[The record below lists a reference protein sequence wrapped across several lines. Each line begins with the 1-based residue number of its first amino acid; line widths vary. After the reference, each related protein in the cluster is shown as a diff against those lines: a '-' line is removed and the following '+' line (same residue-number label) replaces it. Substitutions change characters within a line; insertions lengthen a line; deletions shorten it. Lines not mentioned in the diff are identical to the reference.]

1 MGSIPTLQRPF
12 GMLGYLYRRGV
23 LLKDFAAWSRELT
36 ERVRSHGH
44 SLAAAAG
51 RTVRYL
57 QSSTERKEAVVRAV
71 IEREGIKE
79 GLAGVWS
86 AVEPCRTFFLHKDRE
101 KKHLKLESGFGKC
114 LHHYFYFVHQI
125 FGLLHLRL
133 QTWFPFTVTIGLNG
147 HEWMARQMDAE
158 GLGYRRVENAFLWLE
173 DPAAAQA
180 LADAQ
185 HKSDW
190 AALLEGLLKQ
200 CHPLAVTELC
210 EPIGQRYY
218 WSLKESEFS
227 TDVLFDSPASLA
239 SLYPRLL
246 RFGMEHFGSRDIL
259 RFLGKRVPAQGVN
272 GKFRGELN
280 TSLQQRTEGV
290 RIKHYAAGNNL
301 KMYDK
306 HGSVL
311 RVETTINE
319 PKEFRVYRKGG
330 KDGTAAWRPMR
341 KAVADLHRR
350 AQVSRAANQRY
361 LKACAAVPL
370 EERTGEVADTI
381 FRPVVREGR
390 RYRAL
395 NPWGA
400 QDARLLEVIN
410 DGAWKLNGF
419 RNRDLRA
426 TLEKGKCLTPA
437 ARKSQAARVTRRLRL
452 LRAHGLIK
460 KIPKTHRYLLTER
473 GQQIVSALQ
482 TARTTSLNQLLE
494 IAA

>member
-12 GMLGYLYRRGV
+12 GMLGYLYHRGV

-44 SLAAAAG
+44 SLAAATG
-51 RTVRYL
+51 RAVRYL

-71 IEREGIKE
+71 IEREGIKQ
-79 GLAGVWS
+79 GLVGVWS
-86 AVEPCRTFFLHKDRE
+86 AVEPCRTFFLHKDRQ
-101 KKHLKLESGFGKC
+101 KKHLVLESGFGKC
-114 LHHYFYFVHQI
+114 LHHYFYFVHQV
-125 FGLLHLRL
+125 FGLLQLRL

-147 HEWMARQMDAE
+147 HEWMARQMDAA
-158 GLGYRRVENAFLWLE
+158 GLGYRRAENAFLWLE
-173 DPAAAQA
+173 DPVAAQA

-190 AALLEGLLKQ
+190 AKLLDGLLKQ
-200 CHPLAVTELC
+200 CHPLAVAELC

-218 WSLKESEFS
+218 WS
-227 TDVLFDSPASLA
+227 
-239 SLYPRLL
+239 
-246 RFGMEHFGSRDIL
+246 
-259 RFLGKRVPAQGVN
+259 
-272 GKFRGELN
+272 
-280 TSLQQRTEGV
+280 
-290 RIKHYAAGNNL
+290 L

-350 AQVSRAANQRY
+350 AVVSRAANQRY

-395 NPWGA
+395 NPWGTE
-400 QDARLLEVIN
+400 DARLLEVIN
-410 DGAWKLNGF
+410 DGSWKLNGF

>member
-1 MGSIPTLQRPF
+1 
-12 GMLGYLYRRGV
+12 MLGYLYHRGV

-44 SLAAAAG
+44 SLAAATG
-51 RTVRYL
+51 RAVRYL

-71 IEREGIKE
+71 IEREGIKQ
-79 GLAGVWS
+79 GLVGVWS
-86 AVEPCRTFFLHKDRE
+86 AVEPCRTFFLHKDRQ
-101 KKHLKLESGFGKC
+101 KKHLVLESGFGKC
-114 LHHYFYFVHQI
+114 LHHYFYFVHQV

-147 HEWMARQMDAE
+147 HEWMARQMDAA
-158 GLGYRRVENAFLWLE
+158 GLGYRRAENAFLWLE

-190 AALLEGLLKQ
+190 AQLLDGLLKQ
-200 CHPLAVTELC
+200 CHPLAVAELC

-218 WSLKESEFS
+218 WS
-227 TDVLFDSPASLA
+227 
-239 SLYPRLL
+239 
-246 RFGMEHFGSRDIL
+246 
-259 RFLGKRVPAQGVN
+259 
-272 GKFRGELN
+272 
-280 TSLQQRTEGV
+280 
-290 RIKHYAAGNNL
+290 L

-350 AQVSRAANQRY
+350 AVVSRAANQRY

-395 NPWGA
+395 NPWGTE
-400 QDARLLEVIN
+400 DARLLEVIN
-410 DGAWKLNGF
+410 DGSWKLNGF